1 MVGAPPRPELFRR
14 GARLHSPSG
23 LTGRERRPYARV
35 VSSARSCL
43 SDPHGLRSR
52 GLARVPGGA
61 GSPVR
66 NDLSTD
72 QLIRRALRGER
83 VPLARAIS
91 LVENDAPGSVEIL
104 GACFAASGRAFRIG
118 ITGPPGAGK
127 STLVTRLALE
137 YRRRGDTVAIV
148 AVDPTSP
155 FSGGALL
162 GDRVRMGELSGDE
175 GVFIRSM
182 ATRGSMGG
190 LAVHTAQA
198 CDVLDAAGFSRI
210 LIETVGVGQSEL
222 EVAQTA
228 DSTAVVL
235 VPESGDGVQAMK
247 AGLMEIG
254 DLFVINKADRD
265 GADRAAFAVKTA
277 LEMRTPTSERTPP
290 VLLTIASQG
299 DGVAEVVEQ
308 FEAHLDHLKRSGEL
322 DRRRRRRLE
331 QRLHDLLRERL
342 WGEFR
347 RRVPEAQWR
356 ESIEGLVKR
365 RLTPHEAAGRLANA
379 APGSTRENGGAPRVG
394 HRRPARARTTGHPG
408 RILRAGPAEEND

>member
-1 MVGAPPRPELFRR
+1 MTRIESTSEL
-14 GARLHSPSG
+14 
-23 LTGRERRPYARV
+23 V
-35 VSSARSCL
+35 
-43 SDPHGLRSR
+43 
-52 GLARVPGGA
+52 
-61 GSPVR
+61 
-66 NDLSTD
+66 
-72 QLIRRALRGER
+72 RRAIQGER

-91 LVENDAPGSVEIL
+91 MVENESPEAIPIL
-104 GACFAASGRAFRIG
+104 DACFAASGRAFRIG

-127 STLVTRLALE
+127 STLVARLAQE

-155 FSGGALL
+155 FTGGALL
-162 GDRVRMGELSGDE
+162 GDRVRMGELSGDD

-222 EVAQTA
+222 EVAQAA

-254 DLFVINKADRD
+254 DLFVINKADRE
-265 GADRAAFAVKTA
+265 GADRAAFAVKSA
-277 LEMRTPTSERTPP
+277 LELRTSGSEWTPP
-290 VLLTIASQG
+290 VLLTTASLG
-299 DGVAEVVEQ
+299 EGVHDVVEQ
-308 FEAHLDHLKRSGEL
+308 FEEHLEHLKRGGEL
-322 DRRRRRRLE
+322 VRRRRRRME
-331 QRLHDLLRERL
+331 QRLHDLMRERL

-347 RRVPEAQWR
+347 ARVPGKIW
-356 ESIEGLVKR
+356 ESSVDGLMER
-365 RLTPHEAAGRLANA
+365 RLTPHQAAERLASVAPA
-379 APGSTRENGGAPRVG
+379 ASGNGKGSRPG
-394 HRRPARARTTGHPG
+394 HIRRG
-408 RILRAGPAEEND
+408 RINVAGNRSAR

>member
-1 MVGAPPRPELFRR
+1 M
-14 GARLHSPSG
+14 
-23 LTGRERRPYARV
+23 PY
-35 VSSARSCL
+35 
-43 SDPHGLRSR
+43 
-52 GLARVPGGA
+52 
-61 GSPVR
+61 
-66 NDLSTD
+66 DLSTHD
-72 QLIRRALRGER
+72 VIRGLLAGER

-91 LVENDAPGSVEIL
+91 RVENESRDAVDIL
-104 GACFAASGRAFRIG
+104 DACFARSGRAFRIG

-127 STLVTRLALE
+127 STLVSRLAQE
-137 YRRRGDTVAIV
+137 YRSREETVAIV

-162 GDRVRMGELSGDE
+162 GDRVRMGDLAGDP

-235 VPESGDGVQAMK
+235 VPESGDAVQAMK

-254 DLFVINKADRD
+254 DLFVINKADRE
-265 GADRAAFAVKTA
+265 GAERAAFAVNTA
-277 LEMRTPTSERTPP
+277 LDMRAPTSDRRPP

-299 DGVAEVVEQ
+299 TGVSEVVDA
-308 FEAHLDHLKRSGEL
+308 FEDHIEHLASQGGLE
-322 DRRRRRRLE
+322 RRRRQRLE
-331 QRLHDLLRERL
+331 QRLRDLLRDQL
-342 WGEFR
+342 WAEFQS
-347 RRVPEAQWR
+347 RV
-356 ESIEGLVKR
+356 
-365 RLTPHEAAGRLANA
+365 
-379 APGSTRENGGAPRVG
+379 
-394 HRRPARARTTGHPG
+394 
-408 RILRAGPAEEND
+408 PAEEWSRIVADLADRRVTPHMAASRLIAAAGPETPGR